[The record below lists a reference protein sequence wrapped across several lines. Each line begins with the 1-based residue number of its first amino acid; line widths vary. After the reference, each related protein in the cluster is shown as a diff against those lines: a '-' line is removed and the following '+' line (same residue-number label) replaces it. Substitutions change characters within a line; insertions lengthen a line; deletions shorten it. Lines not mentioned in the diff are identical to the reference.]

1 MSDEFIADQPAGDRS
16 GNDTRRTGWRR
27 FLPRIGGLALSR
39 PHEDGERSR
48 WVTGLRWGGSAL
60 LAVMLLY
67 YPVGA
72 ALVHR
77 INDDPAFNPGVVPA
91 EASNAVAMAAA
102 IIDREV
108 NQTGWP
114 SNDPWFFPGAVLDNM
129 PNFQAGE
136 IQALQRV
143 ITELRDQIGRSRGT
157 SSIDPGLQNAASAI
171 NTRPDIW
178 YFDLNRSWAPLTP
191 SDNYYRD
198 AMRSLIDFNTRLVAG
213 QAVFERRADNLL
225 STLERISQD
234 LGAASNKIDQEIDAE
249 SAAWFDTG
257 ADDIF
262 YFNKGQLYAY
272 GLLLRALGRDF
283 QPILAEKGAS
293 TIWQR
298 MVDSM
303 LEGAV
308 LQPLFVVNGE
318 PGSVAQ
324 PNHLAEQGFYLLRAR
339 AQLDELQDILR
350 K

>member
-1 MSDEFIADQPAGDRS
+1 MSDEFIADQS
-16 GNDTRRTGWRR
+16 GGNSPRTGWRR
-27 FLPRIGGLALSR
+27 YLPRLGGLAPALPRIEGA
-39 PHEDGERSR
+39 RSR
-48 WVTGLRWGGSAL
+48 LATGLRWGGSAL
-60 LAVMLLY
+60 LGIMLLY
-67 YPVGA
+67 YPLGA

-77 INDDPAFNPGVVPA
+77 INDDPAFNPGTVPE
-91 EASNAVAMAAA
+91 EASYAVAMAAA
-102 IIDREV
+102 LIDREV

-114 SNDPWFFPGAVLDNM
+114 ANDPWFFPGAVLDNM

-178 YFDLNRSWAPLTP
+178 YFDLNKSWAPLTP
-191 SDNYYRD
+191 SDSYYRD
-198 AMRSLIDFNTRLVAG
+198 AMRSLVDFNTRLIAG
-213 QAVFERRADNLL
+213 QAVFERRADSLL

-339 AQLDELQDILR
+339 AQLEEMQDILR

>member
-1 MSDEFIADQPAGDRS
+1 MSDEFTADRPD
-16 GNDTRRTGWRR
+16 RTGWRR
-27 FLPRIGGLALSR
+27 FLPRFGALSLDR
-39 PHEDGERSR
+39 YGGTGGWRTGGKFA
-48 WVTGLRWGGSAL
+48 TGLRWGAGAL
-60 LAVMLLY
+60 LVLLLLY

-72 ALVHR
+72 AMVHK
-77 INDDPAFNPGVVPA
+77 INDDVGFSPGTVPA
-91 EASNAVAMAAA
+91 EASIAVATAAA
-102 IIDREV
+102 LIDREV
-108 NQTGWP
+108 NRTGWP
-114 SNDPWFFPGAVLDNM
+114 ANDPWFFPGAVLDNM

-178 YFDLNRSWAPLTP
+178 YFDLDKSWAPLTP

-198 AMRSLIDFNTRLVAG
+198 AMRSLVDFNSRLVAG

-225 STLERISQD
+225 STLGRISQD
-234 LGAASNKIDQEIDAE
+234 LGAASNKIDQEIDAG
-249 SAAWFDTG
+249 SASWFDTG

-272 GLLLRALGRDF
+272 ALLLRAIGQDF
-283 QPILAEKGAS
+283 KSILTEKGAN
-293 TIWQR
+293 TVWQR

-308 LQPLFVVNGE
+308 LQPLFIVNGE
-318 PGSVAQ
+318 PGSVTQ

-339 AQLDELQDILR
+339 AQLDELQDILQ

>member
-1 MSDEFIADQPAGDRS
+1 MSDEFANPQP
-16 GNDTRRTGWRR
+16 TTTGWRR
-27 FLPRIGGLALSR
+27 FLPRLSLPRFSMPGLSLPRS
-39 PHEDGERSR
+39 ESGRSR
-48 WVTGLRWGGSAL
+48 LMTGLRWGGGII
-60 LAVMLLY
+60 LATMLLY

-72 ALVHR
+72 AFVHR
-77 INDDPAFNPGVVPA
+77 INDDVAFNPGNVPA
-91 EASNAVAMAAA
+91 EASAAVATAAA
-102 IIDREV
+102 LIDREV
-108 NQTGWP
+108 NATAWP
-114 SNDPWFFPGAVLDNM
+114 GNDPWFFPGAILDNM

-143 ITELRDQIGRSRGT
+143 VTELRDQIGRSRGT
-157 SSIDPGLQNAASAI
+157 SSTDPALQNAASAI

-178 YFDLNRSWAPLTP
+178 YFDLNKSWAPLTP
-191 SDNYYRD
+191 SVTYYRD
-198 AMRSLIDFNTRLVAG
+198 AMKSLIDFNTRLVSG

-272 GLLLRALGRDF
+272 GLLLNALGRDF
-283 QPILAEKGAS
+283 QPILAEKGAG
-293 TIWQR
+293 TVWQR
-298 MVDSM
+298 MVESM
-303 LEGAV
+303 LEGAK
-308 LQPLFVVNGE
+308 LQPLFVINGE
-318 PGSVAQ
+318 PGSIAQ

-339 AQLDELQDILR
+339 AQLGELQDILQ